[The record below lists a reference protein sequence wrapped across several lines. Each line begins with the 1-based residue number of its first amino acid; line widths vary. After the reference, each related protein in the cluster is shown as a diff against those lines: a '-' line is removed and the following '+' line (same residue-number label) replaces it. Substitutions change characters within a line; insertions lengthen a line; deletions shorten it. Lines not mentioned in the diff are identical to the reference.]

1 MESALSIVDLTYRS
15 TRSTHYSGENEA
27 PSGVGAKYAPK
38 GVKSENLALP
48 VRHQKTRKLRGLEIL
63 N

>member
-15 TRSTHYSGENEA
+15 TRSNHYSGENEA

-38 GVKSENLALP
+38 GVKSENLASGDAEKFY
-48 VRHQKTRKLRGLEIL
+48 KTQIS
-63 N
+63 